1 MTSKPSFRPTRRAFT
16 LVEML
21 MVITIIGILAGLIS
35 AAVVSARKR
44 ARVTAQKMEIHLLHS
59 GMEAYHQKYGEYAP
73 NDFSDRPAIERHL
86 RRAFPKYRIHTT
98 GIANLYDQF
107 TADLAVYGLNTAN
120 MDAAS
125 ALVFWLG
132 GLPEAVPGAN
142 EAWAPSG
149 FSADPT
155 NPFQPG
161 ANRLQSFYT
170 FQPDSTRLVRTSNGA
185 LRFYPSGVTTAPY
198 VYFRARRDINT
209 GRFEYGYALPF
220 ANPTYFQPYYCVC
233 DGGANNICVP
243 YLDWQDGDPTVA
255 EGSNAAAT
263 PANAGSRRWRNA
275 ETFQVL
281 SPGLDGY
288 YGYYDS
294 TPSTPSD
301 SHTAFN
307 QQNPYWYRYSRIMV
321 NLTPGGAD
329 RDNIA
334 NFSDGSLEDEA
345 RTN

>member
-1 MTSKPSFRPTRRAFT
+1 M
-16 LVEML
+16 
-21 MVITIIGILAGLIS
+21 
-35 AAVVSARKR
+35 
-44 ARVTAQKMEIHLLHS
+44 
-59 GMEAYHQKYGEYAP
+59 
-73 NDFSDRPAIERHL
+73 
-86 RRAFPKYRIHTT
+86 
-98 GIANLYDQF
+98 
-107 TADLAVYGLNTAN
+107 
-120 MDAAS
+120 
-125 ALVFWLG
+125 
-132 GLPEAVPGAN
+132 
-142 EAWAPSG
+142 
-149 FSADPT
+149 
-155 NPFQPG
+155 
-161 ANRLQSFYT
+161 
-170 FQPDSTRLVRTSNGA
+170 
-185 LRFYPSGVTTAPY
+185 
-198 VYFRARRDINT
+198 
-209 GRFEYGYALPF
+209 
-220 ANPTYFQPYYCVC
+220 
-233 DGGANNICVP
+233 
-243 YLDWQDGDPTVA
+243 A